1 MKLLTAEVIRNLKKY
16 PIGSQEGL
24 GNNARVLV
32 KYFGGS
38 AFTYLVT
45 EAEPLPNGDW
55 RLFGKAT
62 LGSGWEWGYT
72 LLSEIE
78 ALRFPPFGLPAER
91 DLYLSP
97 NARVCEEAR

>member
-1 MKLLTAEVIRNLKKY
+1 MKLLTAEVIRPLKKY

-62 LGSGWEWGYT
+62 LGFGWEWGYT